1 MMISKD
7 RTVGGYELEELVAQ
21 SAAGLLYRARDV
33 RLQRQVALRIVA
45 ADVAADPVMRARLNR
60 EVTALA
66 SVDHPNVPPI
76 YEAGEHAGRIFIAS
90 RWIDAPR
97 LTDFVR
103 ECGPLE
109 PKRAVRIANQVADAL
124 QAAHALGIIHRNV
137 KPSRVLMAQ
146 GDLAY
151 LTDFSVARRLSDMT
165 GLTVQEQVVEQ
176 FDYVAPEYIEGRE
189 IDARVDIYGLGCVL
203 YEALTGEVPYPRSGG
218 PAKMYAHLSAE
229 PPSPRARRPD
239 IPEALDRAVRR
250 ALAKAP
256 DDRQQ
261 SAAEFA
267 SETAGAIDLSAP
279 LWAGRRARPKPAVLG
294 SPRVDRVRAERA
306 ESNSRQVHVG
316 GATARDSAK
325 PLVPAVSA
333 EEPAAQDPPRQD
345 PHRAVEHPRGERA
358 EYYETVYFRVSR
370 GLARRR
376 AVKVV
381 ALLIFLA
388 APLALLIAVAAHA
401 ATI

>member
-1 MMISKD
+1 MMISKG
-7 RTVGGYELEELVAQ
+7 RTVAGYELEELVAQ
-21 SAAGLLYRARDV
+21 SPTGLLYRAHDP
-33 RLQRQVALRIVA
+33 RLQRQVAVRIVA

-76 YEAGEHAGRIFIAS
+76 YEAGEHEGRIFIAS
-90 RWIDAPR
+90 RWIDGPR
-97 LTDFVR
+97 LTEFVR

-109 PKRAVRIANQVADAL
+109 PKRAVRIANQIADAL
-124 QAAHALGIIHRNV
+124 EAAHALGIVHRNV
-137 KPSRVLMAQ
+137 KPSRVLVAQ
-146 GDLAY
+146 GDHAY

-229 PPSPRARRPD
+229 PPSPRARRAE
-239 IPEALDRAVRR
+239 IPEALDQVVRR
-250 ALAKAP
+250 AMAKDP

-267 SETAGAIDLSAP
+267 AQTAGVMDLSVP
-279 LWAGRRARPKPAVLG
+279 LWAARRPRPGRPPSGAARLERPAPG
-294 SPRVDRVRAERA
+294 RVGHLQSGAEPARSGAPALAPSAWADERA
-306 ESNSRQVHVG
+306 LEN
-316 GATARDSAK
+316 
-325 PLVPAVSA
+325 P
-333 EEPAAQDPPRQD
+333 PPRA
-345 PHRAVEHPRGERA
+345 PHRAVEQSVGEQA
-358 EYYETVYFRVSR
+358 EYYEPVYFRV
-370 GLARRR
+370 GHGVLRRR
-376 AVKVV
+376 AVRAV
-381 ALLIFLA
+381 AVLIFLA
-388 APLALLIAVAAHA
+388 APVALLIAVAAHA

>member
-1 MMISKD
+1 MMISKH
-7 RTVGGYELEELVAQ
+7 RTVGGYELEELVGQ
-21 SAAGLLYRARDV
+21 SAAGLLYSARDV

-97 LTDFVR
+97 LTEFVG

-109 PKRAVRIANQVADAL
+109 PKRAVRIANQIADAL

-137 KPSRVLMAQ
+137 KPSRVLVAQ

-229 PPSPRARRPD
+229 PPSPRARRPE
-239 IPEALDRAVRR
+239 IPETLDHVVRR
-250 ALAKAP
+250 AMSKDP

-267 SETAGAIDLSAP
+267 SQTAGAIDMSAP
-279 LWAGRRARPKPAVLG
+279 LWTGRRARSRRAVAPVEPL
-294 SPRVDRVRAERA
+294 DRGRPEVAELDA
-306 ESNSRQVHVG
+306 GQLHG
-316 GATARDSAK
+316 GAAARDGAQALAPSA
-325 PLVPAVSA
+325 SA
-333 EEPAAQDPPRQD
+333 GEPGAQDPRPRA
-345 PHRAVEHPRGERA
+345 PHRAVEQSAGEHPA
-358 EYYETVYFRVSR
+358 YYETVYFRVGR
-370 GLARRR
+370 GLVRRR
-376 AVKVV
+376 AVRAV
-381 ALLIFLA
+381 AVLIFLA